1 MNSNNAQITNLDLL
15 DYMKENNLPILSKC
29 LVNPLMDY
37 ILFSCK
43 LIRSNLEETIILR
56 SQKKIER
63 FICTLHKWIDRLH
76 IRKQNWGN
84 MRFHGCSVNLQF
96 YQIWAQRG
104 NFLVQVLEDQLWN
117 LLSHLKGL
125 RGKNSRY

>member
-56 SQKKIER
+56 LQKKIER
-63 FICTLHKWIDRLH
+63 FICTLHKKYRSSSY
-76 IRKQNWGN
+76 K
-84 MRFHGCSVNLQF
+84 
-96 YQIWAQRG
+96 
-104 NFLVQVLEDQLWN
+104 ET
-117 LLSHLKGL
+117 KL
-125 RGKNSRY
+125 RQYEIPWM